1 MEVKQNLLVD
11 YLVMSF
17 KVSQEQADCF
27 FRWLTQLLHFPLS
40 EAESIRSYYGMPSCF
55 YYMGIKLHYS
65 NELIVLDMSGKGCR
79 ACEHLNP
86 GFDWYEFLHLFDDG
100 LTKPI
105 KDSDGKLSVHISRID
120 VACDL
125 LGDDRI
131 TLPFLQR
138 YVMQDKI
145 ICKSTYHTCVIGNK
159 EMAIYFGSP
168 RSDRR
173 LRIYDKAMEQ
183 GAEGSWVRF
192 EFQLRN
198 DNALSFYLN
207 LSQTCGGNFAECYYG
222 MMHDYLRFTTKP
234 NLHDHNQSNRLIVCR
249 WWKEFLQG
257 VQKIPQFY
265 LPGNDYDISNI
276 SRVYAR
282 QYASTVRT
290 LIEAAEGDVTEIIDT
305 ALSAKLNRRQRE
317 ALAKMEVARNVDDVA
332 ARNTAGILEAI
343 GGDQCNE

>member
-27 FRWLTQLLHFPLS
+27 FRWLTQLLNFPIG
-40 EAESIRSYYGMPSCF
+40 EAESIRSYYGLPTCYF
-55 YYMGIKLHYS
+55 YMGIKLHYS
-65 NELIVLDMSGKGCR
+65 DQLIVLDMSGKGCR
-79 ACEHLNP
+79 ACEQLNP
-86 GFDWYEFLHLFDDG
+86 GFDWYDFLHLFHCG
-100 LTKPI
+100 LTQPI
-105 KDSDGKLSVHISRID
+105 KDGNGQLAVHISRLD

-125 LGDDRI
+125 LGDERI

-138 YVMQDKI
+138 YVQKDKF
-145 ICKSTYHTCVIGNK
+145 ICKSTYHSCVIGNK

-183 GAEGSWVRF
+183 RAEGSWVRF

-207 LSQTCGGNFAECYYG
+207 LSGTCVGDFALCYYG
-222 MMHDYLRFTTKP
+222 MLHDYLRFTEKP
-234 NLHDHNQSNRLIVCR
+234 NLHDHNSSKLKVSV
-249 WWKEFLQG
+249 WWRKFLQG
-257 VQKIPQFY
+257 VQKIKQLY

-282 QYASTVRT
+282 QCASTVRT
-290 LIEAAEGDVTEIIDT
+290 LIQAADGDLTEIIDT
-305 ALSAKLNRRQRE
+305 ALTAPLNRRQRE
-317 ALAKMEVARNVDDVA
+317 ALAKMDGGNLDDNT
-332 ARNTAGILEAI
+332 ARNTSAILAAI
-343 GGDQCNE
+343 GGD

>member
-1 MEVKQNLLVD
+1 MEVRRNLLVD
-11 YLVMSF
+11 YLVMSY

-40 EAESIRSYYGMPSCF
+40 EAESIRSYYGMPSCY

-79 ACEHLNP
+79 ACEQLNP
-86 GFDWYEFLHLFDDG
+86 GFDWYEFLFLFNDG
-100 LTKPI
+100 LTRPI

-125 LGDDRI
+125 LGDERI
-131 TLPFLQR
+131 TLPFLQG
-138 YVMQDKI
+138 YVRKDKF

-183 GAEGSWVRF
+183 GEDGPWVRF

-207 LSQTCGGNFAECYYG
+207 LSHICRGDFSECYYG
-222 MMHDYLRFTTKP
+222 MLHDYLRFTTQS
-234 NLHDHNQSNRLIVCR
+234 NMHDHNTNRLTVCA
-249 WWKEFLQG
+249 WWKRFLQG
-257 VQKIPQFY
+257 VKKISQLY

-282 QYASTVRT
+282 QCASTVRT
-290 LIEAAEGDVTEIIDT
+290 LIEAAEGNVTEIIDT
-305 ALSAKLNRRQRE
+305 ALAAKLNHRQRE
-317 ALAKMEVARNVDDVA
+317 ALARMEVARNVDEIT
-332 ARNTAGILEAI
+332 ARNTARILESI
-343 GGDQCNE
+343 GEG